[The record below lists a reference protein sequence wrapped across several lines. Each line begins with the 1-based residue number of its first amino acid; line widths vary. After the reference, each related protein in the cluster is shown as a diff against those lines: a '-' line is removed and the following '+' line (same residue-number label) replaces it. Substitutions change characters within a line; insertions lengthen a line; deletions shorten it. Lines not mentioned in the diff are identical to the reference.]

1 MNQEQKIDLG
11 GIADS
16 GERQEFQTGA
26 IREMQGKVGRYD
38 LISPIGL
45 RRLARWYQ
53 LGAEKYAD
61 RNWEK
66 GVPISSCINSA
77 FRHLI
82 KYMLGMDDE
91 DHLAAIAWNI
101 FAVMH
106 FEEVMP
112 QMQDIPSRLTPVQ
125 DTTIQGGT
133 TQ

>member
-1 MNQEQKIDLG
+1 MSQEQDTKLG
-11 GIADS
+11 GMIDS
-16 GERQEFQTGA
+16 GERTKFETGA
-26 IREMQGKVGRYD
+26 IREIEQKIGRYD

-66 GVPISSCINSA
+66 GLPTSGCINSA

-82 KYMLGMDDE
+82 KYLMGMNDE
-91 DHLAAIAWNI
+91 DHLAAIAWNV

-112 QMQDIPSRLTPVQ
+112 EMQDIPNRLQ
-125 DTTIQGGT
+125 QKEKA
-133 TQ
+133 Q